1 MYIELI
7 DFCLILCSTAFIFC
21 QIGLLLGRIKG

>member
-7 DFCLILCSTAFIFC
+7 DFCLVLCSIAFIFC
-21 QIGLLLGRIKG
+21 QIGLLLGRKNG